1 VTTYFV
7 TVDADTEKPIRY
19 ARTSDLRLAFER
31 GDKTAPE
38 VDFRVVLVTQGTPVH
53 QGIPVP
59 RSYLATW
66 GAR

>member
-1 VTTYFV
+1 VTSFFV
-7 TVDADTEKPIRY
+7 TVDADTQKPLRL

-31 GDKTAPE
+31 GDKTAPD
-38 VDFRVVLVTQGTPVH
+38 VDYRVVLVTQGTPVS

-59 RSYLATW
+59 RSHLATW